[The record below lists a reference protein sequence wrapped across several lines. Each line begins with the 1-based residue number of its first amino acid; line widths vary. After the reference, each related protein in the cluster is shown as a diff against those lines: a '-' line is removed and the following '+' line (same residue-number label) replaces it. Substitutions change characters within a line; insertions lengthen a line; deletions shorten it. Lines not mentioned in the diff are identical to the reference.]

1 MNSQRLNGLIL
12 LLVTLTC
19 ACTPARIIIKGQVAD
34 QTGLPI
40 TEAEV
45 TTEPKTDVVFTDQ
58 NGFFY
63 LTKSIMGDSV
73 QETPIKPGTYVI
85 TVKKDGF
92 EPLKIPV
99 QAEGGEVFINKHL
112 MKKEAG
118 LMNDVGSTKI
128 TDDDNQE
135 TGAGG
140 DVTIGL

>member
-1 MNSQRLNGLIL
+1 MKSQRLNGLIL
-12 LLVTLTC
+12 LLISLAY

-73 QETPIKPGTYVI
+73 QEVPIKPGTYVI
-85 TVKKDGF
+85 TVKKEGF

-99 QAEGGEVFINKHL
+99 QAEDGEVFINKHL

-128 TDDDNQE
+128 TEDDDQS